1 MKKLKW
7 GIGVFFM
14 TTGLYLTLYFALC
27 KVKYRELPLVYLFSD
42 YLGPN
47 GGFTY
52 NKSIEWDEAQKSAT
66 QWDVIVLGASRAERS
81 YDPAFFKSKGI
92 QLFNWGTSA
101 QSLQNSYLLLKQIL
115 EESPPKEVWLDIVP
129 ASFKPEALESTADLI
144 QNVTSNELAMNLA
157 WSSSDIRSVNL
168 LSKRFFCENVKWEKK
183 GRSQYHSQGFV
194 SVSDSM
200 GEKLYN
206 ECLRNVKHQR
216 AYVQPSVEARL
227 ALKEIIELC
236 RVKGVSL
243 TCIIS
248 PTTPL
253 YNMQDHAWMMAY
265 LNELKKE
272 HTFNIVDYAGD
283 GQFQIPNDFYDEKH
297 LNHSGALKFDS
308 LFFNAIKIQ

>member
-1 MKKLKW
+1 L
-7 GIGVFFM
+7 
-14 TTGLYLTLYFALC
+14 A
-27 KVKYRELPLVYLFSD
+27 
-42 YLGPN
+42 
-47 GGFTY
+47 Y
-52 NKSIEWDEAQKSAT
+52 N
-66 QWDVIVLGASRAERS
+66 
-81 YDPAFFKSKGI
+81 F
-92 QLFNWGTSA
+92 
-101 QSLQNSYLLLKQIL
+101 
-115 EESPPKEVWLDIVP
+115 
-129 ASFKPEALESTADLI
+129 
-144 QNVTSNELAMNLA
+144 A

-272 HTFNIVDYAGD
+272 HTFTIVDYAGD

-308 LFFNAIKIQ
+308 LFFNAIKLQ